1 MNARLERPL
10 PHGRHPARAIVR
22 ACAALLAASCAS
34 TSTIAEH
41 HVAGHLAGAAPAAR
55 PPVPF
60 KVQVVRLGLAPEVVR
75 DWPDLRDKRLGFG
88 LSNRIVEALYD
99 SGWFRFLEEREAV
112 VERIVDQWDKA
123 INRDDLYRPKHFEGL
138 EVPDFLVYGEI
149 FEFSTGREEHVTG
162 LRGESHGT
170 TRLGLQLRFA
180 SVATGEFIPASAVG
194 EALSDE
200 DVRTLFS
207 HSKADFA
214 ESAIGQATQS
224 ALDQAVP
231 QLLKR
236 IERSGLEPSP

>member
-1 MNARLERPL
+1 MSTRVWIDL
-10 PHGRHPARAIVR
+10 GRRAHPARAL
-22 ACAALLAASCAS
+22 ALGCAALLAASCAS

-41 HVAGHLAGAAPAAR
+41 HVAGHLGGQGSLAA

-88 LSNRIVEALYD
+88 LSNRIVDALYD

-112 VERIVDQWDKA
+112 VERIVDQWDKV
-123 INRDDLYRPKHFEGL
+123 INRDDLYRPKQLEGL

-162 LRGESHGT
+162 LSGESRAT
-170 TRLGLQLRFA
+170 TRLGIQLRFA
-180 SVATGEFIPASAVG
+180 SVATSEFIPASAVG

-200 DVRTLFS
+200 DVRTLFT
-207 HSKADFA
+207 HSRANFS
-214 ESAIGQATQS
+214 ESAIGQATQA

-231 QLLKR
+231 QLLRR
-236 IERSGLEPSP
+236 IERSGLRPAP